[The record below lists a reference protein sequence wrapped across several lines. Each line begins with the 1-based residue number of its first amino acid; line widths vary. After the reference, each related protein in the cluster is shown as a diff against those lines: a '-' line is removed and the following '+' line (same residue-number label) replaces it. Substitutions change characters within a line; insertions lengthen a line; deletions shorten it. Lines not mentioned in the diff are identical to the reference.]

1 MKEKIINFFNDVVKE
16 MKKVTWPTQEEL
28 KESTTIVIVVCLIIA
43 AFTYVIDMAITQIFK
58 GIF

>member
-1 MKEKIINFFNDVVKE
+1 MKQKIINYINDVVRE

-28 KESTTIVIVVCLIIA
+28 KGSTQLVIITCLILAVFVYI
-43 AFTYVIDMAITQIFK
+43 IDQILNNIIK

>member
-1 MKEKIINFFNDVVKE
+1 MKEKIINYFNDVVRE

-28 KESTTIVIVVCLIIA
+28 KGSTQLIIITCIILA
-43 AFTYVIDMAITQIFK
+43 IFVYIIDQILSNIFK